1 MNVTERPLVAKMR
14 ENYRYFGGLSLLYGI
29 IFAFCLYKNMHG
41 ITFPICVAVTIVFA
55 VLFLK
60 KINYRIM
67 KQSLP
72 YIAGMILLSISTVF
86 TSSFFLHFFNLAG
99 IILLFFVFMI
109 HQFYNDRDWNFPAYL
124 KRIFILAG
132 TVMESIPKP
141 YAHGAEYLGGSKN
154 KKNHIF
160 IAIAIGLCIAIGS
173 LCVILPLLLNSDII
187 FAKFFGE
194 MLKYINFSTIFGIA
208 LTVVIGFTLSYAFFC
223 GLCKYNFP
231 EGKERRRKYY
241 NPVIGITFTSVISF
255 IYLIYCLI
263 QIMYLFIG
271 IQKGL
276 PSDVTYAQ
284 YARTG
289 FWELLTVGMINF
301 VMVLLCMY
309 LFQDHIAMKIILTI
323 ISGCTFIMLF
333 SAAYRMMMYIG
344 AYHLTF
350 LRILVLWF
358 LIVLALIM
366 GGIIISIYKGR
377 FPLFRYIM
385 GVVSILYIGLAF
397 SRPEVVA
404 AKYNIAHEG
413 KLKVEDVRYMMSQM
427 SIDVAPIIAGI
438 DPRSDVDYTSK
449 GIYENADNLEQS
461 MYYYFSDI
469 AQGNEGI
476 FFRKANYSRIRAK
489 LAADKYLELNDRG
502 EEYDFEYGD
511 YKY

>member
-1 MNVTERPLVAKMR
+1 M
-14 ENYRYFGGLSLLYGI
+14 
-29 IFAFCLYKNMHG
+29 
-41 ITFPICVAVTIVFA
+41 
-55 VLFLK
+55 
-60 KINYRIM
+60 
-67 KQSLP
+67 
-72 YIAGMILLSISTVF
+72 
-86 TSSFFLHFFNLAG
+86 
-99 IILLFFVFMI
+99 
-109 HQFYNDRDWNFPAYL
+109 
-124 KRIFILAG
+124 
-132 TVMESIPKP
+132 
-141 YAHGAEYLGGSKN
+141 
-154 KKNHIF
+154 
-160 IAIAIGLCIAIGS
+160 
-173 LCVILPLLLNSDII
+173 
-187 FAKFFGE
+187 
-194 MLKYINFSTIFGIA
+194 
-208 LTVVIGFTLSYAFFC
+208 
-223 GLCKYNFP
+223 
-231 EGKERRRKYY
+231 
-241 NPVIGITFTSVISF
+241 
-255 IYLIYCLI
+255 
-263 QIMYLFIG
+263 
-271 IQKGL
+271 
-276 PSDVTYAQ
+276 
-284 YARTG
+284 
-289 FWELLTVGMINF
+289 GMINF

-366 GGIIISIYKGR
+366 GGVIISIYKGR

-385 GVVSILYIGLAF
+385 GVVSIMYIGLAF
-397 SRPEVVA
+397 SRPDVVA